1 MKQLVMNALSIK
13 RQLFLLR
20 YITMFVIDI
29 ALLVVCFGYLFTGSF
44 QRSKVVFAVLIIVLT
59 VLLFSVRKK
68 LIGSGTVLDQFSSD
82 PQLGKGLLA
91 LVMSSL
97 SALFVTT
104 GISLFHWSYFLNDF
118 EKLTFTP
125 IAFVSKIVDEYQ
137 SVSLHVLVVVVIAY
151 TLFWILKPLLR
162 KSDKDSVSL
171 MVWIGVIG
179 VFLLLFAYQPLAGSW
194 KSILG
199 IPFVGFLASLVVSAS
214 FVISSLRFILTSS
227 GKEI

>member
-1 MKQLVMNALSIK
+1 MGALPIK
-13 RQLFLLR
+13 HQLFLLR
-20 YITMFVIDI
+20 YITMFVIDL
-29 ALLVVCFGYLFTGSF
+29 ALLVVCFDYLFSGPF
-44 QRSKVVFAVLIIVLT
+44 QWSKVIFAVLIIVLT
-59 VLLFSVRKK
+59 VLLSSVRKR
-68 LIGSGTVLDQFSSD
+68 LVGSGTVLDGFSSD
-82 PQLGKGLLA
+82 PQVGKGLLG

-104 GISLFHWSYFLNDF
+104 GISLFHWSYFLSDF

-125 IAFVSKIVDEYQ
+125 LAFVSTIVDEYQ
-137 SVSLHVLVVVVIAY
+137 SVSLHVLAVVVIAY
-151 TLFWILKPLLR
+151 ALFLILKPLLR
-162 KSDKDSVSL
+162 KSDQDSVSL

-199 IPFVGFLASLVVSAS
+199 TPFVGFLASLVVSAS

-227 GKEI
+227 GKRT